1 MTLPGDPSNPADSSA
16 GSPAEESGGQSQ
28 GLSDEDHA
36 RQSLDAEAVEIED
49 DLENLESVIE
59 ADQLSDADDLEV
71 RTQLAEF
78 QAERDDYLNQL
89 QRVQAEFQN
98 YKRRV
103 DSQRQDQREQ
113 AAADLVSELLPV
125 LDACDAAIGQGHLDV
140 EPVRAQLVQTLERKG
155 LSQLSE
161 SGGEFDPNIHE
172 AVMHEEGDGEPTVAE
187 VMRTGYLW
195 NGRVVRAAMVKVRG

>member
-1 MTLPGDPSNPADSSA
+1 M
-16 GSPAEESGGQSQ
+16 
-28 GLSDEDHA
+28 
-36 RQSLDAEAVEIED
+36 
-49 DLENLESVIE
+49 
-59 ADQLSDADDLEV
+59 EV

-78 QAERDDYLNQL
+78 QAERDDYLDQL

-98 YKRRV
+98 YKRRI

-140 EPVRAQLVQTLERKG
+140 EPVRTQLVQTLERKG
-155 LSQLSE
+155 LSALSE
-161 SGGEFDPNIHE
+161 SGGDFDPNIHE

-187 VMRTGYLW
+187 VLRTGYTW
-195 NGRVVRAAMVKVRG
+195 NGRVVRPAMVKVRG